1 MATISVIVPVYKV
14 EAYLGR
20 CVNSILSQRFS
31 DFELILVDDG
41 SPDNCGALCEEY
53 ARQDGRIRVLHR
65 QNGGLSAARNTGIDW
80 AMENSKSAWFAF
92 VDSDDWVHLEYLQT
106 LYEAVTTTDCLISA
120 CGCQRT
126 AGEDL
131 EQAQDLSVR
140 VLTADDYYCGNFHDQ
155 ATPVAWNKLYSRSLF
170 ETLRYPEGKLHE
182 DEFTTFRAVY
192 QAGRVAATEAKL
204 YAYFQNTEGITLSA
218 WNPRRLDGL
227 EGMRQQIAFARQT
240 GNQRLYQ
247 KISLGYILSAYE
259 QLHQAE
265 EAWQGRVRKLLR
277 WGLRQGRISGSFPLM
292 WFNVWAY
299 EEAYPY
305 KTLWWL
311 VSKFRPT
318 DEELLHGR

>member
-1 MATISVIVPVYKV
+1 MATISVIVPVFKV

-41 SPDNCGALCEEY
+41 SPDNCGALCEDY
-53 ARQDGRIRVLHR
+53 ARQDGRIHVLHR

-92 VDSDDWVHLEYLQT
+92 VDSDDWVHPEYLQT
-106 LYEAVTTTDCLISA
+106 LYEAVTTTGCLISA

-126 AGEDL
+126 AGEQL
-131 EQAQDLSVR
+131 EETQDLSIQ
-140 VLTADDYYCGNFHDQ
+140 VLSADDYYCDSFHDL
-155 ATPVAWNKLYSRSLF
+155 ATPVACNKLYNRCLF

-182 DEFTTFRAVY
+182 DEFTIFRAVY
-192 QAGRVAATEAKL
+192 QAGRVAATKAKL
-204 YAYFQNTEGITLSA
+204 YAYFQNAESITLSA

-247 KISLGYILSAYE
+247 TISLGYILSAYE
-259 QLHQAE
+259 HLHQAD
-265 EAWQGRVRKLLR
+265 ADWKRRVRKLLR